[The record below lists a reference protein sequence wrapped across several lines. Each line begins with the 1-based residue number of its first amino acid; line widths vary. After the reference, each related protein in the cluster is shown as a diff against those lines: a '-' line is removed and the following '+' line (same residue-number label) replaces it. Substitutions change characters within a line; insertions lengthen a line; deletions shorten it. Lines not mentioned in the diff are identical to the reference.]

1 MLDLSAELNA
11 VNYTFFLA
19 ECHLETNSL
28 LYKNLDSAE
37 TLHNS
42 LARLDLEHTYT
53 PNATEATPTPFTSKK
68 LVVHLTGQTFL
79 TEFLP
84 WLDEIGPQNA
94 ARIEHLTLSL
104 DLDRETRGHRAT
116 ATWLSTEDKECR
128 FRFRGPE
135 IYEPW
140 SNAPRELRQRGIRAS
155 AVSVKVQ
162 YYSLD
167 DFVDTE
173 DDFYSD
179 GQLEARDVYADDW
192 MVMMFEAGFA
202 PVEDSRRGVRLY
214 EWVHSGA

>member
-11 VNYTFFLA
+11 VNYTFFIA
-19 ECHLETNSL
+19 QCRLETDSL
-28 LYKNLDSAE
+28 LYENLDSAE

-42 LARLDLEHTYT
+42 LARLDLERVCT
-53 PNATEATPTPFTSKK
+53 PNATQATSTPLSSKK

-79 TEFLP
+79 AEFLP
-84 WLDEIGPQNA
+84 WLDEIGPQNVA
-94 ARIEHLTLSL
+94 QIEHLTLSL

-135 IYEPW
+135 LYEPW
-140 SNAPRELRQRGIRAS
+140 SNAPQELRQRGIRPS
-155 AVSVKVQ
+155 AVSVTVL

-173 DDFYSD
+173 DEFYSD

-192 MVMMFEAGFA
+192 MIMMFEAGFA
-202 PVEDSRRGVRLY
+202 PVEDSRRGVQLY